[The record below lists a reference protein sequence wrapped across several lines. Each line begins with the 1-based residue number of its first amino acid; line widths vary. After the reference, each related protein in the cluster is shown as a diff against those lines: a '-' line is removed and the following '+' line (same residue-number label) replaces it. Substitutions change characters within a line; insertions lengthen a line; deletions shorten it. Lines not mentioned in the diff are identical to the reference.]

1 MIQKHSIAF
10 LYIQLIFIVTLMS
23 ILLFIMNIT
32 PVEHMSNITNHTN
45 KSSTYVKPD
54 HINKHQIINAPYD
67 ITSKH
72 VINNRN
78 SVHENDSLKFLMSH
92 SHDFSYIDYDH
103 NNTNISKIIYEEKAY
118 NTLKALQL
126 NSLKDD
132 IFTILTNTLDMNKN
146 NEITE
151 QEAKIILDRNNIQT
165 ILEDTI
171 EKTI

>member
-10 LYIQLIFIVTLMS
+10 LYIQLIIIVILMS
-23 ILLFIMNIT
+23 FLLFVMNKT
-32 PVEHMSNITNHTN
+32 PVEHMNNITNHTN
-45 KSSTYVKPD
+45 KSSIYVKPD

-72 VINNRN
+72 IVNNRN
-78 SVHENDSLKFLMSH
+78 SIHEDDTLKFLMSK
-92 SHDFSYIDYDH
+92 SYNFSYIDYDH
-103 NNTNISKIIYEEKAY
+103 STTDVSNIIYEEKAY
-118 NTLKALQL
+118 NQLKTLQL

-132 IFTILTNTLDMNKN
+132 TFKMLSKTLDMNKN
-146 NEITE
+146 NDITE